1 MKAPCHTARL
11 LPSPW
16 PEIHRTHILSERSF
30 PRHWHAT
37 YGVGVIEAGGH
48 RSASGRGPVDAV
60 RGDLITTVPGEVHD
74 GHPIDGQARRWQ
86 MVYLEPTM
94 FERLAGDISGRP
106 EVEVGFSAPVI
117 DDARVRRALQRLF
130 RRMDAWQEHS
140 FGDGAVGHATQ
151 PWTERCPSRRFLVEP
166 LACDEALI
174 DFCVQLVE
182 RHVGCRPTPIGSG
195 AMRRVRERLADDVSN
210 PPSLAELAALSGL
223 SRYQVLRRF
232 EREYGLPP
240 HAWLMQQRLER
251 ARRWIRAGSGLADAA
266 VRSGFADQSHMT
278 RDFARTFGYTPGAWR
293 ASAVR

>member
-1 MKAPCHTARL
+1 MKAPRHTARL
-11 LPSPW
+11 LRSPW
-16 PEIHRTHILSERSF
+16 PEIHRTHTLSERSF

-48 RSASGRGPVDAV
+48 RSASGRGPVEAV

-86 MVYLEPTM
+86 MLYLEPTM
-94 FERLAGDISGRP
+94 FERIAGEISARP

-117 DDARVRRALQRLF
+117 DDARVRRALERLF

-140 FGDGAVGHATQ
+140 FGDDA
-151 PWTERCPSRRFLVEP
+151 EI

-174 DFCVQLVE
+174 DFCVPLAE

-195 AMRRVRERLADDVSN
+195 AMRRVRERLADDISD

-240 HAWLMQQRLER
+240 HAWLIQQRLER
-251 ARRWIRAGSGLADAA
+251 ARGWIRAGSGLADAA

-278 RDFARTFGYTPGAWR
+278 RDFARIFGYTPGAWR
-293 ASAVR
+293 AGAVR